1 MNTLGELKRDTRGDA
16 VVEAAILFPIL
27 MMIFCALVILAMYL
41 PARSLL
47 QRATQYAATA
57 LAAERSDTWLTYDE
71 TAMQYKI
78 AGKNQLPNVYVAV
91 FRSAFEG
98 KDSGTQSGKIVKNIE
113 GESIQSLA
121 GEETRVECQVTNYIF
136 YKEISITA
144 TRNIPSP
151 INLSFIG
158 FPKYLPVTVTS
169 TAVVQDGDEF
179 VRNMDIAKDVFQW
192 LDDKYNI
199 SEMFSK
205 VTAML
210 GKISEFLEI

>member
-1 MNTLGELKRDTRGDA
+1 MKTLRELKRDTRGDA

-57 LAAERSDTWLTYDE
+57 LSTERSDTWLAYDE

-78 AGKNQLPNVYVAV
+78 VGKNQLQNVYVAV
-91 FRSAFEG
+91 FSSAFEG
-98 KDSGTQSGKIVKNIE
+98 RDSDTQSGKIVKNLE

-121 GEETRVECQVTNYIF
+121 GEETRVECQVTNHII

-151 INLSFIG
+151 VNLSFIG
-158 FPKYLPVTVTS
+158 FPEYIPVTVTS

-179 VRNMDIAKDVFQW
+179 VRNMDIAKDVYKW
-192 LDDKYNI
+192 LDDKYSI
-199 SEMFSK
+199 SDMFSK
-205 VTAML
+205 VTEML
-210 GKISEFLEI
+210 GTLAHFLDI